1 MRGRFFGI
9 FIIDNRVVICCSWVF
24 VSDFLQVNIA
34 FMICFGVTCTNIF
47 FSLFISQME
56 YFMQNMSIEKRV
68 EMPTCDIAHNK

>member
-1 MRGRFFGI
+1 ML
-9 FIIDNRVVICCSWVF
+9 F
-24 VSDFLQVNIA
+24 VSICFRFSSSEYIA